1 MNCRQVNR
9 YLLDYVDDVGRQ
21 DVRNQITAHIQECN
35 QCRANYYLAKAEN
48 EVLRQPLTL
57 PSAPADF
64 SEKVMR
70 IIQARNSGEISA
82 AADQPGTVRRR
93 PWLKIKWLT
102 AVVAGLA
109 FVVYQGGLEG
119 ISTLSQPPAV
129 LETHKKMTENLV
141 GGPLSVA
148 ATTNG
153 VQSESSALADNH
165 QFFDYES
172 TETAM
177 GTKTVKYEGDKAAGA
192 SASNADTLAGL
203 PFTCSDKQFS
213 AENKQQYISQ
223 EEQVVSA
230 QENAGEKAT
239 EAMMALEAVDLFSKE
254 HSGHAPDSMPTT
266 KMLAATG
273 YQQSES
279 PAQAY
284 SMMQSGR
291 EGAIEAQQE
300 SEQAVAYD
308 LLGVPEYYQCQKQEE
323 AETAVVYYYLNRHTG
338 QTAIIELYAEG
349 MYHREPMDDALV
361 VNKTYDDHTWQVIIR
376 GEIDLPEK
384 ESLAQQ
390 LNLRKH

>member
-1 MNCRQVNR
+1 MNE
-9 YLLDYVDDVGRQ
+9 LDPPRIPAGWRARPASQQPVYPDAAELAAVTADLRSRPPLVFAGEVDSLRAQMAAASRGRAFVLMGG
-21 DVRNQITAHIQECN
+21 DCAETFRENTANHIRLKLQTIL
-35 QCRANYYLAKAEN
+35 QMAAVLTYGASTPVVKIGRMAGQYAKPRSRADETRDG
-48 EVLRQPLTL
+48 VTL
-57 PSAPADF
+57 PSYRGDSVNDHAFTP
-64 SEKVMR
+64 R
-70 IIQARNSGEISA
+70 ARTPDSYSHLGC
-82 AADQPGTVRRR
+82 D
-93 PWLKIKWLT
+93 
-102 AVVAGLA
+102 
-109 FVVYQGGLEG
+109 YQGSLTKGS
-119 ISTLSQPPAV
+119 IS
-129 LETHKKMTENLV
+129 
-141 GGPLSVA
+141 
-148 ATTNG
+148 TNG

-279 PAQAY
+279 PAQTY

-323 AETAVVYYYLNRHTG
+323 AETALF
-338 QTAIIELYAEG
+338 
-349 MYHREPMDDALV
+349 
-361 VNKTYDDHTWQVIIR
+361 
-376 GEIDLPEK
+376 
-384 ESLAQQ
+384 
-390 LNLRKH
+390 